1 MNDHCTQTQQ
11 VAQMFLRS
19 AEVKQEIA
27 DGPLCEA
34 LVNIANMVTEK
45 ILNGGKVMFCGN
57 GGSAADAQ
65 HLAAELLVRLRSS
78 VDRQG
83 LPALALTM
91 DTSTMT
97 ACANDYS
104 YEHLY
109 ARMVETLG
117 GKDDVLVGITTSGNS
132 VSVLRALAAAKVKN
146 ITTVGFLGG
155 DGGPAL
161 PLCDYPFI
169 VPSPETARIQES
181 HITAGHA
188 LIELVED
195 NLNRKGYLKLN

>member
-1 MNDHCTQTQQ
+1 MSNHDSQTQQ

-27 DGPLCEA
+27 QGPLCES
-34 LVNIANMVTEK
+34 LVAMADMVTEK
-45 ILNGGKVMFCGN
+45 ILKGGKVMFCGN

-78 VDRQG
+78 VNRQG

-117 GKDDVLVGITTSGNS
+117 GKDDILVGITTSGKS
-132 VSVLRALAAAKVKN
+132 ESVLLALKAANVKN

-161 PLCDYPFI
+161 AFCDHTFL
-169 VPSPETARIQES
+169 VPSSETARIQES

-195 NLNRKGYLKLN
+195 NLNKKGYLKIS

>member
-1 MNDHCTQTQQ
+1 VESQESQIQQ
-11 VAQMFLRS
+11 VAQMFMRS
-19 AEVKQEIA
+19 AEVKQQVA
-27 DGPLCEA
+27 GSRLCES
-34 LVNIANMVTEK
+34 LVTMGNVATEK
-45 ILNGGKVMFCGN
+45 ILAGGKIMFCGN

-78 VDRQG
+78 VNRQG

-104 YEHLY
+104 YEDLY
-109 ARMVETLG
+109 ARMVDTLG
-117 GKDDVLVGITTSGNS
+117 GNHDVLVGITTSGNS
-132 VSVLRALAAAKVKN
+132 ESVLKALKAAQLKN
-146 ITTVGFLGG
+146 ITTIGFLGG

-161 PLCDYPFI
+161 PLCDHHFL
-169 VPSPETARIQES
+169 VPCSETARIQES

-188 LIELVED
+188 LIELIED
-195 NLNRKGYLKLN
+195 NLKQKGYLQLN